1 MKSPGSAPVPV
12 AACRGKRPAP
22 SRWCSTRRGTSGL
35 VGGKLGPSPPSSLAG
50 AWRCHHLTVANDDDV
65 TDAEVVGK
73 DDELADP
80 PPTSRAAEASLA
92 VATTAF
98 GLIPVAGPAVAAL
111 ANYVIGPEIGKRRE
125 RWLHELGEVVRELEE
140 RMEDFDPRHLEG
152 NEQFVSAASDAAMK
166 THYEEKLAMLRAAL

>member
-1 MKSPGSAPVPV
+1 M
-12 AACRGKRPAP
+12 
-22 SRWCSTRRGTSGL
+22 
-35 VGGKLGPSPPSSLAG
+35 
-50 AWRCHHLTVANDDDV
+50 
-65 TDAEVVGK
+65 
-73 DDELADP
+73 
-80 PPTSRAAEASLA
+80 
-92 VATTAF
+92 ATTAF

-166 THYEEKLAMLRAAL
+166 THYEEKLAMLRAALVNGVLEGAPDEHEQLLFIRFVDELTPAAPDPAAGPATPPEAKKGDKP